1 MELREWKKLL
11 NHYKFMHD
19 MMFSFFSQYLGV
31 DAKKDNYR
39 WILCGKKRK
48 LRITI
53 AMKTKHAA
61 WETSKSTEVESAC

>member
-1 MELREWKKLL
+1 MEEIVEP
-11 NHYKFMHD
+11 YKFMHD
-19 MMFSFFSQYLGV
+19 MMFFFFSQYLGV
-31 DAKKDNYR
+31 DAKKTTTGGYF
-39 WILCGKKRK
+39 LEKRK